1 MLGLWISLGATPAF
15 RDHRVMP
22 VHDQQPFADRDP
34 FDDRAPFNDHEPFSR
49 AEARA
54 AGISAKLLKSARYRR
69 LFYDLYVSV
78 EVVVTPVVRA
88 KAILKICP
96 PGSQASH
103 FTAAELWGAIVPSQ
117 PLTHL
122 SCPQPGVR
130 SERRGVRC
138 HRLSR
143 HAGVVRFRGI
153 RISTPEQTFI
163 DLACVLSLVDLVVLG
178 DSLVRAR
185 RTTVD
190 RLVDAV
196 NTWSGWGSRPAAR
209 AVGFVRKGVDSP
221 MESRLRM
228 LIVLAG
234 LPEPQVN
241 RIVRDGS
248 GNWDKRFDLCY
259 PDLLL
264 IIEYDGRQHADND
277 EQWDH
282 DIDRREDLDGEGWR
296 MIVIRSK
303 GIYVEPQRTL
313 ERIADAMRARGAQN
327 VPTRLRD
334 DWRSH
339 FPGRAA

>member
-1 MLGLWISLGATPAF
+1 MPGLWISLGATPAI
-15 RDHRVMP
+15 RHHRVMQ
-22 VHDQQPFADRDP
+22 VHDQQ
-34 FDDRAPFNDHEPFSR
+34 PFSR

-69 LFYDLYVSV
+69 LFYDLYVSA

-138 HRLSR
+138 HR
-143 HAGVVRFRGI
+143 FRGI
-153 RISTPEQTFI
+153 RISSPEQTFI

-196 NTWSGWGSRPAAR
+196 STWSGWGSRPAAR